1 MSKILPPM
9 YIEEDEEPK
18 IKYNNNIKDIRTIK
32 QLEKVNLDFESPKL
46 KKAMDNLG
54 VNFTD
59 LQKK

>member
-1 MSKILPPM
+1 M

-54 VNFTD
+54 VNFND